1 MEQLNALLE
10 RKRTLTAEFAR
21 LKAQMK
27 MPNGGLMGLLS
38 ADLSQFMPIVSIMG
52 ELMEVSDQITEAMA
66 GKITELSEKM
76 EH

>member
-10 RKRTLTAEFAR
+10 RKRALTAEFGR
-21 LKAQMK
+21 LKAQLK

-38 ADLSQFMPIVSIMG
+38 ADLSQFMPLVTVMTQ
-52 ELMEVSDQITEAMA
+52 LMEVSDQITEAMA